1 MSKPL
6 EGEKPKP
13 VVSFGTSNKRG
24 GGGRLLSDENGTTKK
39 VDTSG
44 GATKNAVSPQPM
56 KSGGK
61 LVFNMSDK
69 KGNEKEFK
77 LATK

>member
-1 MSKPL
+1 M
-6 EGEKPKP
+6 
-13 VVSFGTSNKRG
+13 VSFGTSNKRA
-24 GGGRLLSDENGTTKK
+24 GGRLLSDENGTAKK

-56 KSGGK
+56 KTGGK
-61 LVFNMSDK
+61 LVFSMSDK
-69 KGNEKEFK
+69 KGNEKEGQFK